1 MSRLVRLTL
10 LWLLAAALPLQGL
23 SAATMLSCAGGQ
35 HDHAVSQVLN
45 QVHGSS
51 AAAAHS
57 HTHAV
62 QVSQHQP
69 AGTDH
74 TQPEK
79 SGLDKA
85 GAHKCSACAS
95 CCLNAVLH
103 TEAVVFDTAKLPD
116 SYAPLVA
123 RAPGTHVTEG
133 LERPP
138 RLFLA

>member
-35 HDHAVSQVLN
+35 HDHAVTQASNHL
-45 QVHGSS
+45 HGSS
-51 AAAAHS
+51 AAGAHS

-62 QVSQHQP
+62 QVSQHEH
-69 AGTDH
+69 AGADYSG
-74 TQPEK
+74 PGK
-79 SGLDKA
+79 SGLDKG

-103 TEAVVFDTAKLPD
+103 TEAVVFDTAKLLD
-116 SYAPLVA
+116 SFAPLVA
-123 RAPGTHVTEG
+123 RAPVTHVTEG

>member
-1 MSRLVRLTL
+1 MSRLIRLTL

-35 HDHAVSQVLN
+35 HDHAATPVLN
-45 QVHGSS
+45 HSHGSS
-51 AAAAHS
+51 AAAARS

-62 QVSQHQP
+62 QVSQHEH
-69 AGTDH
+69 AGADH
-74 TQPEK
+74 TQTEK
-79 SGLDKA
+79 SGLGKS

-95 CCLNAVLH
+95 CCLNAVLQ

-123 RAPGTHVTEG
+123 RAPVTHVTEG